1 MHSNGVTTNKDPPPP
16 QNAQIKEVWAD
27 NLEEE
32 FKIINELVDD
42 YPYIA
47 MDTEYP
53 GIYTAF
59 QSDNTT
65 KDAGYR
71 FIKAN
76 VDQLKLI
83 QVGITLSN
91 EEGESP
97 QPISTWQFNFQFNL
111 QNDKYVAESINLLK
125 DAGIEF
131 KNLTEF
137 GIDPIQFA
145 DLLTSSGMV

>member
-1 MHSNGVTTNKDPPPP
+1 MYSNGITTNKDPPPP

-32 FKIINELVDD
+32 FKILNELVED
-42 YPYIA
+42 YPYVA

-65 KDAGYR
+65 KEAGYR

-76 VDQLKLI
+76 VDQ
-83 QVGITLSN
+83 
-91 EEGESP
+91 
-97 QPISTWQFNFQFNL
+97 
-111 QNDKYVAESINLLK
+111 
-125 DAGIEF
+125 
-131 KNLTEF
+131 
-137 GIDPIQFA
+137 
-145 DLLTSSGMV
+145 